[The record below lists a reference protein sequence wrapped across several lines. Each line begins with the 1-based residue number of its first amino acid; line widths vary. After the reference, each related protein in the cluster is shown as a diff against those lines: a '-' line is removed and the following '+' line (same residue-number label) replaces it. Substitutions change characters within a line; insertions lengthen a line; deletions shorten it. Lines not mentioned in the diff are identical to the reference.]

1 MLLSCI
7 SRKTIVDY
15 LLAPI
20 CARLQWVV
28 RPTKKFANDSCARFG
43 GVFGALRGHPSS
55 FFEPTWVVLEARA
68 PHFRSSRAKRP
79 KVTKHWQE
87 LRFWHFGAC
96 VRHTEIDRKS
106 SQCAPALRRTS
117 RTTNLDPKS
126 AIVAPKMPNLPPKM
140 AFVAPKMALWALLVA
155 SRTCPE
161 ASPERPWAPRGHQNR
176 FLTAILV
183 AWDALGLVFGVRF
196 GQFWRPAMLLTG
208 RFVTP
213 TLQPCTRPYTSA
225 APK

>member
-1 MLLSCI
+1 MVRSGGARAHFSSQHGSFWRLERLI
-7 SRKTIVDY
+7 FVP
-15 LLAPI
+15 LAPSVR
-20 CARLQWVV
+20 RLRNIGRSYDFSTSELV
-28 RPTKKFANDSCARFG
+28 RD
-43 GVFGALRGHPSS
+43 
-55 FFEPTWVVLEARA
+55 
-68 PHFRSSRAKRP
+68 
-79 KVTKHWQE
+79 
-87 LRFWHFGAC
+87 
-96 VRHTEIDRKS
+96 HTEIDRKS

-126 AIVAPKMPNLPPKM
+126 AIVAPKMPDLPPKM

-196 GQFWRPAMLLTG
+196 GRFWRPAMLLTG